1 MKKSLW
7 AMLILAAAGVAHA
20 ETPWSVKLGVSEV
33 ITQGDGGTLAGV
45 YQGSTSNN
53 LQFTPSIE
61 YAFNHNISAELLL
74 ATPFKHSVYLD
85 GVKAATVKQ
94 LPPTLSLKY
103 TFPQYDGLKPYFG
116 LGINYTRFWDAKT
129 QGPLAGSKVSA
140 GSSIGMAG
148 LVGVAYAIPNTPFD
162 VALDV
167 RYVNL
172 DSKIK
177 LNGNKIGDLTINPWV
192 VGVGATYHF

>member
-1 MKKSLW
+1 MNKSFRAIL
-7 AMLILAAAGVAHA
+7 MLAAMGVAHA

-53 LQFTPSIE
+53 VQFTPSIE
-61 YAFNHNISAELLL
+61 YAFNPNISAELLL

-103 TFPQYDGLKPYFG
+103 NFAPCEGFKPYFG
-116 LGINYTRFWDAKT
+116 LGINYTRFWDAQT
-129 QGPLAGSKVSA
+129 QGPIAGNKISA
-140 GSSIGMAG
+140 GSSLGMAG
-148 LVGVAYAIPNTPFD
+148 LVGVAYAIPKTPFG
-162 VALDV
+162 VAVDV
-167 RYVNL
+167 RYINL

-177 LNGNKIGDLTINPWV
+177 LNGNKIGDLAINPWV
-192 VGVGATYHF
+192 VGIGGTYRF